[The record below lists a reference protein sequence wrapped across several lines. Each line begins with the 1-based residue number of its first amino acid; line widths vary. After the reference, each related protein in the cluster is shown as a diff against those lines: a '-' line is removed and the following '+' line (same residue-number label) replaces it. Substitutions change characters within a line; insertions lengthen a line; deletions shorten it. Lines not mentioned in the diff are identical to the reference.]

1 MFFRTILLLVTLSPF
16 LFSQSLSWWTVNNNL
31 QQPVQALGV
40 LRDGT
45 LFAGSGSSVFALDS
59 TNVWANGGAGITA
72 QPGYE
77 ISAFGD
83 SKTARFVAFNKTKTL
98 FCSTDNGIS
107 WNLSVNGL
115 LNPSI
120 KKIIAANDTIFA
132 LPTSAFYRSTDNGLS
147 WGLARTGMPTTGI
160 SYDLLRLKDGTLF
173 IAVASGVYRSTD
185 NAAQWNPVNF
195 FSGRSCFALTEAPD
209 GTIFVALDTLIFS
222 SNDHGTNWKDI
233 CVNNFF
239 PKKIL
244 YADSSLFLL
253 GQSVY
258 RMKNSTVFPANL
270 GMSGEMITDIATGP
284 DGSLYASSSVKGI
297 YRWNKQL
304 SSWELLQTGFGSS
317 KITNVYAYLG
327 VDYAG
332 VKGKGIF
339 CSFDKGATWNTFS
352 LVPKNV
358 RSMYRYGTSVFVCDS
373 NSLYRSMDNGTSWQ
387 STNIIPG
394 KGTTAIAKLGST
406 LYVGVQDNGV
416 YASTDSGSTWQA
428 RSSGIEAQNVTSLI
442 NANNTALIA
451 GTASGLFRKPNN
463 SNTWTSVG
471 TAGSVNTLFAANP
484 GYLFAGSVNGLYR
497 SSDYGLTWD
506 KIGSISGSVLS
517 ISSSVI
523 PSLLFASSSN
533 GTFRSTDDGI
543 SWQNQNTMVISSMM
557 WNGSALLAASETG
570 IAYGTITGQFSQK
583 TKWLSVGSL
592 QNWFADIGTEPEE
605 YRSNLQQDGWS
616 YPTLR
621 PNQDMQVS
629 KAFWIGF
636 KDPLSLSPTKKNV
649 IFIGPRSSNLGELI
663 PYKFSLISKMAVN
676 SVTDYQK
683 NVMIDEV
690 DSTLRGD
697 RMIVNEIYTY
707 SGLTIKRTI
716 RQFSQQFHDN
726 YLIAEYTLVN
736 TNSYSVDGAYL
747 YYLYRWGLNADTR
760 YVIGNATGWGIN
772 TLIDSRGDGLNP
784 ANTFFPGNKDNDI
797 RAVYCW
803 HGRYPS
809 FTQYNNIGAPV
820 FQGYFDKSDSSGRL
834 GAPQFVGVSVLHA
847 DKSAKDTED
856 DPAQPSTISYED
868 SDGPFFGTG
877 SAVDS
882 AAMSSRYTIISKGRS
897 AQRHADL
904 VGANGDPSL
913 GTSGGYSASLGFG
926 PYTIG
931 AGDSVKIVLAEAA
944 AGINEE
950 TALEIGKKF
959 KSGAITAEQKNAVV
973 YTGRDSLFQTFRR
986 ALANYQSG
994 YNIPQPPAP
1003 PKEFAVSSLG
1013 NKIQLQ
1019 WKVTSEDDVRLAG
1032 FEIYREE
1039 GNSFSH
1045 PEKIFSC
1052 DKSVRTWIDST
1063 GKTGIQYF
1071 YYISSVGRSE
1081 DNTGIGQTPLGALRS
1096 SRYYTQT
1103 TYPVSIMT
1111 MIVDPTEMPRSYTLG
1126 QNFPNPFNPATTI
1139 LFQIPVTGHVT
1150 LKVFDVIGREVL
1162 TLVNDVR
1169 SAGVYSATV
1178 DGYKLTSGVY
1188 FYRIESGKFIQTK
1201 KMILLK

>member
-1 MFFRTILLLVTLSPF
+1 M
-16 LFSQSLSWWTVNNNL
+16 NNNL

-40 LRDGT
+40 LPDGT
-45 LFAGSGSSVFALDS
+45 LLAGSGSGVFMLDS
-59 TNVWANGGAGITA
+59 SNIWANGGVGITA

-77 ISAFGD
+77 ISAFGY

-98 FCSTDNGIS
+98 FRSTDNGIS
-107 WNLSVNGL
+107 WNLAVNGL
-115 LNPSI
+115 LNPYI
-120 KKIIAANDTIFA
+120 KKIISSNDTIFA
-132 LPTSAFYRSTDNGLS
+132 LPSSAFYRSTDNGLS
-147 WGLARTGMPTTGI
+147 WGLARNGMPTSGI
-160 SYDLLRLKDGTLF
+160 SNDLLRLADGTLF
-173 IAVASGVYRSTD
+173 IAVASGLYRSTD
-185 NAAQWNPVNF
+185 NASQWNPVNF
-195 FSGRSCFALTEAPD
+195 FNGRSCLALTEGPD
-209 GTIFVALDTLIFS
+209 GTIFVAADTSIFS
-222 SNDHGTNWKDI
+222 STDHGTTWNNLGI
-233 CVNNFF
+233 NNFL

-253 GQSVY
+253 SQSVY
-258 RMKNSTVFPANL
+258 RLKNSTVVPVNN
-270 GMSGEMITDIATGP
+270 GMSGEVINDIAAGP

-304 SSWELLQTGFGSS
+304 TSWELLQTGFGAS
-317 KITNVYAYLG
+317 KITSVYAYLG
-327 VDYAG
+327 VDYAC

-339 CSFDKGATWNTFS
+339 CSFDKGATWNKFS

-358 RSMYRYGTSVFVCDS
+358 RSMYRFGTYVFVCDS
-373 NSLYRSMDNGTSWQ
+373 TSLYRSTDNGSSWH
-387 STNIIPG
+387 STNIVSG

-416 YASTDSGSTWQA
+416 YASTDSGATWQT
-428 RSSGIEAQNVTSLI
+428 RNSGIEVQNVTSLI
-442 NANNTALIA
+442 NANNNALIA
-451 GTASGLFRKPNN
+451 GAGSGLFRKPNN

-471 TAGSVNTLFAANP
+471 TAGKINTLFVANP
-484 GYLFAGSVNGLYR
+484 GYLFAGSINGLYR
-497 SSDYGLTWD
+497 SPDYGVTWD
-506 KIGSISGSVLS
+506 KMGTINGSVLS
-517 ISSSVI
+517 ISSSAI

-543 SWQNQNTMVISSMM
+543 SWQSQNTMVISSMI
-557 WNGSALLAASETG
+557 WNGNALLAASETG
-570 IAYGTITGQFSQK
+570 IAYGTITSQFSQK

-605 YRSNLQQDGWS
+605 YRSNLQQDGWT
-616 YPTLR
+616 YPSLR

-636 KDPLSLSPTKKNV
+636 KDPLSLSPTKKKV

-663 PYKFSLISKMAVN
+663 PYKFSLISKTAIP
-676 SVTDYQK
+676 SVMDYQK

-726 YLIAEYTLVN
+726 YLISEYTLIN
-736 TNSYSVDGAYL
+736 ANSYSVDGAYL

-772 TLIDSRGDGLNP
+772 TLIDSRGDGLDP

-797 RAVYCW
+797 RAVYGW

-809 FTQYNNIGAPV
+809 FTQYDNIGAPV
-820 FQGYFDKSDSSGRL
+820 FQGYLDKSDSSGRL
-834 GAPQFVGVSVLHA
+834 GAPQFVGVAVLHA
-847 DKSAKDTED
+847 DKSAKDTSD
-856 DPAQPSTISYED
+856 DRAQPSTIAYED
-868 SDGPFFGTG
+868 SDGPYFGMNT
-877 SAVDS
+877 AVDS
-882 AAMSSRYTIISKGRS
+882 AAMALRYAMMTKGR
-897 AQRHADL
+897 AAKRHADL
-904 VGANGDPSL
+904 VGANGDPSF

-931 AGDSVKIVLAEAA
+931 AGDSVKIILAEAA

-950 TALEIGKKF
+950 TAFETGKKF
-959 KSGAITAEQKNAVV
+959 KSGEITAEQKNAVV

-994 YNIPQPPAP
+994 YNIPLPPAP
-1003 PKEFAVSSLG
+1003 PKEFAVSLLE
-1013 NKIQLQ
+1013 NKIHLQ
-1019 WKVTSEDDVRLAG
+1019 WKVISEDDARLSG

-1039 GNSFSH
+1039 GNYFSK

-1052 DKSVRTWIDST
+1052 DKSVRSWTDST
-1063 GKTGIQYF
+1063 GKKGVQYF

-1081 DNTGIGQTPLGALRS
+1081 DNTGIGQTPPGALRS

-1103 TYPVSIMT
+1103 SYPVSMLT
-1111 MIVDPTEMPRSYTLG
+1111 MIVDPTDTPRSYRLQ
-1126 QNFPNPFNPATTI
+1126 QNYPNPFNPATTI
-1139 LFQIPVTGHVT
+1139 VYQLPVSGNVT

-1162 TLVNDVR
+1162 VLVNDVR
-1169 SAGVYSATV
+1169 SAGVYSAMV
-1178 DGYKLTSGVY
+1178 DGSKLTSGVY
-1188 FYRIESGKFIQTK
+1188 FYRIESGNFRQTK